1 MGEGTEEMGLAIAGA
16 QYRWPDRTIPYSIAP
31 DLGCKDA
38 AAAAIAHWNSK
49 TCIRFV
55 PRQAEADYVLLYR
68 LPGYALSDVG
78 RRRGEQKVGLGDSS
92 TVGTII
98 HELGHA
104 VGLWHEHCRNDRN
117 DWVEVDLS
125 NIPSAKKGNFAQ
137 NNICGKAVKTEDVG
151 AYDYGSI
158 MHYGE
163 RDFAKD
169 IRDPTL
175 KLLKPV
181 PAGVVVGQRK
191 GLSPGDIAAVE
202 KMYR

>member
-1 MGEGTEEMGLAIAGA
+1 MGLAIAGVE
-16 QYRWPDRTIPYSIAP
+16 YRWPNRTVPYSVAP

-49 TCIRFV
+49 SCIRFV
-55 PRQAEADYVLLYR
+55 PREAEADYVLLYR

-78 RRRGEQKVGLGDSS
+78 RRGGEQKVGLGDSS

-104 VGLWHEHCRNDRN
+104 VGLWHEHCRNDRG

-125 NIPSAKKGNFAQ
+125 NIPSGKKGNFAQ
-137 NNICGKAVKTEDVG
+137 NDIAGKAVATEDVG
-151 AYDYGSI
+151 DYDYGSI

-163 RDFAKD
+163 KDFAIDK
-169 IRDPTL
+169 RDPTL

-181 PAGVVVGQRK
+181 PAGAVVGQRV

-202 KMYR
+202 VMYEAAR

>member
-16 QYRWPDRTIPYSIAP
+16 QYRWPNRRIPYSIAP

-49 TCIRFV
+49 SCIRFV
-55 PRQAEADYVLLYR
+55 PRTAEADYVLLYR

-78 RRRGEQKVGLGDSS
+78 RRGGEQKVGLGDSS

-104 VGLWHEHCRNDRN
+104 VGLWHEHCRNDRGQ
-117 DWVEVDLS
+117 WVEVDLS
-125 NIPSAKKGNFAQ
+125 NIPSAKKANFAQ
-137 NNICGKAVKTEDVG
+137 NNIAGKAVATEDVG
-151 AYDYGSI
+151 PYDYGSI

-181 PAGVVVGQRK
+181 SAGVVVGQRK